1 MRKEMIV
8 NKYALYAPLALFG
21 LAGLFLYIY
30 FIGQSNEGAF
40 RENLVPEL
48 IGFCL
53 EGFFWIGL
61 LSYVQKTREHTRR
74 KELWLSLRGSLRSF
88 LSYLDIAFL
97 DNNAEP
103 LSSNALEQNPE
114 IINSLIEKLEQ
125 NELDLESM
133 VLLKKTSINSI
144 LLIRDLVPVAAQLS
158 AAHMRWWIAISD
170 SMRRIK
176 EAKNR
181 EKLEKH
187 TLLLL
192 KNIQEFDL
200 LKY

>member
-1 MRKEMIV
+1 M
-8 NKYALYAPLALFG
+8 NKYLSYAPMAIFG
-21 LAGLFLYIY
+21 IAGVLLYIY
-30 FIGQSNEGAF
+30 FMNNSPEGAF
-40 RENLVPEL
+40 RDNLIPEL
-48 IGFCL
+48 LGFCL
-53 EGFFWIGL
+53 EGFFLIGL
-61 LSYVQKTREHTRR
+61 FSYIQKSKEQSRR

-103 LSSNALEQNPE
+103 MSSNALEQNPE
-114 IINSLIEKLEQ
+114 IIESLIAKLNN

-176 EAKNR
+176 NANSR
-181 EKLEKH
+181 EKLVKH
-187 TLLLL
+187 TTLLL

-200 LKY
+200 LEY

>member
-1 MRKEMIV
+1 MAIFGISGF
-8 NKYALYAPLALFG
+8 ALY
-21 LAGLFLYIY
+21 LY
-30 FIGQSNEGAF
+30 FMEQSNVGAF

-61 LSYVQKTREHTRR
+61 LSFFQKTREHTRR

-103 LSSNALEQNPE
+103 INSNALEENPE
-114 IINSLIEKLEQ
+114 IIHSMIEKLETE
-125 NELDLESM
+125 NLDLDSM
-133 VLLKKTSINSI
+133 VLLKETSLNSMS
-144 LLIRDLVPVAAQLS
+144 LIRDLVPVAAQLS

-176 EAKNR
+176 NSNTRDEIEKN
-181 EKLEKH
+181 
-187 TLLLL
+187 TTLLL
-192 KNIQEFDL
+192 KNIQEFDVL
-200 LKY
+200 GY

>member
-1 MRKEMIV
+1 MLKVMTV
-8 NKYALYAPLALFG
+8 NKYLLYAPMAIFG
-21 LAGLFLYIY
+21 IAGLILYLY

-61 LSYVQKTREHTRR
+61 LSYVQKTKEHDRR

-97 DNNAEP
+97 ENNSEP
-103 LSSNALEQNPE
+103 ISSSALEQNPE
-114 IINSLIEKLEQ
+114 IIELLLKKLED

-158 AAHMRWWIAISD
+158 AAHMSWWIAISD

-176 EAKNR
+176 DSNNRAKLVKNTR
-181 EKLEKH
+181 F
-187 TLLLL
+187 LL

>member
-1 MRKEMIV
+1 MNRYI
-8 NKYALYAPLALFG
+8 LYAPMAIFGISGFALY
-21 LAGLFLYIY
+21 LY
-30 FIGQSNEGAF
+30 FMEQSNVGAF

-61 LSYVQKTREHTRR
+61 LSFFQKTREHTRR

-103 LSSNALEQNPE
+103 INSNALEENPE
-114 IINSLIEKLEQ
+114 IIHSMIEKLETE
-125 NELDLESM
+125 NLDLDSM
-133 VLLKKTSINSI
+133 VLLKETSLNSMS
-144 LLIRDLVPVAAQLS
+144 LIRDLVPVAAQLS

-176 EAKNR
+176 NSNTRDEIEKN
-181 EKLEKH
+181 
-187 TLLLL
+187 TTLLL
-192 KNIQEFDL
+192 KNIQEFDVL
-200 LKY
+200 GY

>member
-1 MRKEMIV
+1 MLMVKKV
-8 NKYALYAPLALFG
+8 NKYLAYAPMAIFG
-21 LAGLFLYIY
+21 LAGLMLYIY

-61 LSYVQKTREHTRR
+61 LSYVQKTREHSRR

-97 DNNAEP
+97 DSNAEP
-103 LSSNALEQNPE
+103 QSSNALEQNPE
-114 IINSLIEKLEQ
+114 IIKSLLIKLEK

-158 AAHMRWWIAISD
+158 AAHMSWWIAITD

-176 EAKNR
+176 NSNSR
-181 EKLEKH
+181 EQLVKH
-187 TLLLL
+187 TTFLL
-192 KNIQEFDL
+192 KNIQEFDSL
-200 LKY
+200 EY

>member
-1 MRKEMIV
+1 MERKV
-8 NKYALYAPLALFG
+8 NKYLSYAPMAIFG
-21 LAGLFLYIY
+21 IAGVLLYIY
-30 FIGQSNEGAF
+30 FMNTSPEGAF
-40 RENLVPEL
+40 RDNLIPEL
-48 IGFCL
+48 LGFCL
-53 EGFFWIGL
+53 EGFFLIGL
-61 LSYVQKTREHTRR
+61 FSYIQKTKEQSRR

-97 DNNAEP
+97 DKNAEP
-103 LSSNALEQNPE
+103 MSSNALEQNPE
-114 IINSLIEKLEQ
+114 IIESLIVKLNN

-176 EAKNR
+176 NANSR
-181 EKLEKH
+181 EKLVKH
-187 TLLLL
+187 TTFLL

-200 LKY
+200 LEY

>member
-1 MRKEMIV
+1 MAV
-8 NKYALYAPLALFG
+8 NKYLSYAPMAIFG
-21 LAGLFLYIY
+21 LAGLVLYIY
-30 FIGQSNEGAF
+30 FIGQSHEGAF

-61 LSYVQKTREHTRR
+61 LSYVQKTREHSRR

-103 LSSNALEQNPE
+103 QSSNDLERNPE
-114 IINSLIEKLEQ
+114 IINSLLKKLEN

-158 AAHMRWWIAISD
+158 AAHMSWWIAITD

-176 EAKNR
+176 NSNSR
-181 EKLEKH
+181 EKLVKH
-187 TLLLL
+187 TTFLL

-200 LKY
+200 LEY

>member
-1 MRKEMIV
+1 MTV
-8 NKYALYAPLALFG
+8 NKYLLYAPMAIFG
-21 LAGLFLYIY
+21 IAGLILYLY

-61 LSYVQKTREHTRR
+61 LSYVQKTKEHDRR

-97 DNNAEP
+97 ENNSEP
-103 LSSNALEQNPE
+103 ISSSALEQNPE
-114 IINSLIEKLEQ
+114 IIELLLKKLED

-158 AAHMRWWIAISD
+158 AAHMSWWIAISD

-176 EAKNR
+176 DSNNRAKLVKNTR
-181 EKLEKH
+181 F
-187 TLLLL
+187 LL

>member
-1 MRKEMIV
+1 M
-8 NKYALYAPLALFG
+8 NKYLSYAPMAIFG
-21 LAGLFLYIY
+21 LAGVSLYIY
-30 FIGQSNEGAF
+30 FMNNSPEGAF
-40 RENLVPEL
+40 RDNLIPEL
-48 IGFCL
+48 LGFCL
-53 EGFFWIGL
+53 EGFFLIGL
-61 LSYVQKTREHTRR
+61 FSYIQKTKEQSRR

-103 LSSNALEQNPE
+103 MSSNALERNPE
-114 IINSLIEKLEQ
+114 IIESLLAKLNN

-176 EAKNR
+176 NANSR
-181 EKLEKH
+181 EKLVKH
-187 TLLLL
+187 TALLL

-200 LKY
+200 LEY

>member
-1 MRKEMIV
+1 
-8 NKYALYAPLALFG
+8 
-21 LAGLFLYIY
+21 
-30 FIGQSNEGAF
+30 
-40 RENLVPEL
+40 
-48 IGFCL
+48 
-53 EGFFWIGL
+53 
-61 LSYVQKTREHTRR
+61 
-74 KELWLSLRGSLRSF
+74 LWLSLRGSLRSF

-103 LSSNALEQNPE
+103 LSSKDLEHNPE
-114 IINSLIEKLEQ
+114 IISSLLNKLETH
-125 NELDLESM
+125 ELDLDSM

-158 AAHMRWWIAISD
+158 AAHMSWWIAITD

-176 EAKNR
+176 DSNNR

-187 TLLLL
+187 TVLLL

-200 LKY
+200 LEY

>member
-1 MRKEMIV
+1 M
-8 NKYALYAPLALFG
+8 NKYLLYAPMAIFGIAG
-21 LAGLFLYIY
+21 LALYIY
-30 FIGQSNEGAF
+30 FIGESREGAF

-61 LSYVQKTREHTRR
+61 LSYVQKTREHDRR

-103 LSSNALEQNPE
+103 ISSAALEQNPK
-114 IINSLIEKLEQ
+114 IIESLLEQ
-125 NELDLESM
+125 LETNELDLESM

-158 AAHMRWWIAISD
+158 AAHMSWWIAISD

-176 EAKNR
+176 DSDCR

-187 TLLLL
+187 TVLLL
-192 KNIQEFDL
+192 KNVQEFDN